1 MSEAEIQEIRCSEC
15 NTLLAEDADME
26 ITDGGTFCRSC
37 FVNLTTQLK
46 QIVAQQGKEID
57 YPKALVGGLLGG
69 VIGILAWWGVT
80 VLTGRSFGI
89 VAIVIGIAVGKGILL
104 LSNNKRSR
112 NLQIMSIA
120 VSFLSF
126 LYATYLV
133 NRTFIIRAFVEQGE
147 EIVLPYL
154 PNPAL
159 FAGVLQAGFDFFDLI
174 FLAIVIYEAW
184 KIPAPIQLG
193 KSVASNE

>member
-15 NTLLAEDADME
+15 NTLLTEDADRE
-26 ITDGGTFCRSC
+26 ITDDGTFCRSC

-46 QIVAQQGKEID
+46 QALAQQGEGID

-69 VIGILAWWGVT
+69 VIGILVWWGVT
-80 VLTGRSFGI
+80 AMTGWSIGI
-89 VAIVIGIAVGKGILL
+89 VAVVIGVAVGKGILL

-112 NLQIMSIA
+112 NLQIMSLA

-133 NRTFIIRAFVEQGE
+133 NRTFIIRAFAEQGE
-147 EIVLPYL
+147 GVVLPYL
-154 PNPAL
+154 PTPAL
-159 FAGVLQAGFDFFDLI
+159 FAGVLQAGFSPFDLV

-193 KSVASNE
+193 TSVASNE